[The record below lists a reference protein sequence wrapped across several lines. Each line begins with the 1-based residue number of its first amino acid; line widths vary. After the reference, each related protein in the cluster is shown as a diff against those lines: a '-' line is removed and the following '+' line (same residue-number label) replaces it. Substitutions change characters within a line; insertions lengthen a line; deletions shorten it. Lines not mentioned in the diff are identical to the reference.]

1 MSIKNIVIFSVTGML
16 CMYIYALSIDFNG
29 CGKGIECYSRLVGS
43 TKISPLFN
51 TFLALLLSV
60 MPFVFVSKSF
70 FNTWRKIMIP
80 VFILLFI
87 VLVFTNNRPE
97 SGLGYSMDVSKKN
110 LVYFLAPLIIVLSWL
125 IVLWGFLKKGK

>member
-1 MSIKNIVIFSVTGML
+1 
-16 CMYIYALSIDFNG
+16 MYIYALSIDFNG